1 MITFLRLQWAEAVG
15 VVCKCGT
22 PLDAHDYP
30 TDHVGSCVRVEK
42 DSRHNT
48 IRDFMALLYKQLPGH
63 GISVRAEQHIY
74 GDERRVDH
82 VVIGVANLNKNLCT
96 DHTIVDPTA
105 DTNINDGSADTK
117 NAAAN
122 KANEGKVRDH
132 TAALQQRGLT
142 GLYEFVPVAMEVWG
156 GLHASFVKRLHGW
169 AEQLAEQELGA
180 AANATEEGQ
189 KRVGIVAAQ
198 TLEGW
203 RRTLSVGL
211 VKARVKHAWTAIS
224 DCVSRDAAAATTSV
238 QGAGCFMQLGN
249 SASARLRFGVGGHRD
264 FRRRDG

>member
-1 MITFLRLQWAEAVG
+1 M
-15 VVCKCGT
+15 
-22 PLDAHDYP
+22 
-30 TDHVGSCVRVEK
+30 
-42 DSRHNT
+42 
-48 IRDFMALLYKQLPGH
+48 
-63 GISVRAEQHIY
+63 
-74 GDERRVDH
+74 
-82 VVIGVANLNKNLCT
+82 
-96 DHTIVDPTA
+96 
-105 DTNINDGSADTK
+105 
-117 NAAAN
+117 
-122 KANEGKVRDH
+122 
-132 TAALQQRGLT
+132 
-142 GLYEFVPVAMEVWG
+142 YEFVPVAMEVWG